1 MAEQAAALLTD
12 LNQHNPDRIP
22 PEYHFWV
29 TDVPLRFQT
38 IGERFLGRSL
48 SNVHGVQW

>member
-1 MAEQAAALLTD
+1 MAERTAALLTD
-12 LNQHNPDRIP
+12 MNLQNTRRGS
-22 PEYHFWV
+22 PEYRFWV

-48 SNVHGVQW
+48 SNVHVATL